1 MQVYVDG
8 SSLRR
13 YLVDVPGAAEWRAW
27 AATHETSFVTSP
39 LGLME
44 FHRAADGL
52 DAARRTRAFE
62 VRETIAVRRFSDQ
75 AIRTAAMALTVLSP
89 FGALHLGVASSDPEI
104 STLATY
110 DKLLARV
117 AAIYGLTVVS
127 PGSVDG
133 WWER

>member
-8 SSLRR
+8 SSLSR
-13 YLVDVPGAAEWRAW
+13 YLLDLPGHAQWCAW
-27 AATHETSFVTSP
+27 AAEHESTFVTTP

-44 FHRAADGL
+44 LRRAAIGL
-52 DAARRTRAFE
+52 EAPARTRAFE
-62 VRETIAVRRFSDQ
+62 VREEIAVIRFSDQ
-75 AIRTAAMALTVLSP
+75 ALETAAMALTVLSP
-89 FGALHLGVASSDPEI
+89 FAALHLGVASSDPDI

-117 AAIYGLTVVS
+117 AVIYGLSVVS
-127 PGSVDG
+127 PGFGDG

>member
-13 YLVDVPGAAEWRAW
+13 YLFDRPGSPEWRVW
-27 AATHETSFVTSP
+27 AGAHEESLVTSP
-39 LGLME
+39 LGMME
-44 FHRAADGL
+44 LHRAADGL
-52 DAARRTRAFE
+52 DAVSRTRAFE
-62 VRETIAVRRFSDQ
+62 VRERLAVVRFSDQ
-75 AIRTAAMALTVLSP
+75 AIATAAMALTVLAP

-104 STLATY
+104 SGVATY

-117 AAIYGLTVVS
+117 AVIYGLEVIS
-127 PGSVDG
+127 PGFGDR

>member
-13 YLVDVPGAAEWRAW
+13 FLVDRPGSREWREW
-27 AATHETSFVTSP
+27 ATAHESSFVTSP

-44 FHRAADGL
+44 LHRAADGL

-62 VRETIAVRRFSDQ
+62 VRETIPVVRFSDG
-75 AIRTAAMALTVLSP
+75 AIKTAAMALTVLAP

-117 AAIYGLTVVS
+117 AIIYGLAVVS
-127 PGSVDG
+127 PGSPDR